1 MWNSM
6 LGLISDIHGNAVAL
20 RAVLAELDAMGATE
34 VLCLGDVAG
43 YGPQINECCDLL
55 TERGIP
61 TLMGNHDYYIAFD
74 QPCPRSRSANLCLE
88 YQRSVI
94 TPAHKAWLGSHP
106 SHLDTYPGA
115 RFAHGG
121 WRDPM
126 DEYMYQLRASYFR
139 ELEGEL
145 FVSGHT
151 HVQGLWSVGDKTYC
165 NPGSVGQPRDGDAR
179 AAFAVLQDGAIT
191 LFRTPY
197 DIDEIAEASRE
208 AGYDERAY
216 MNLYAGTRVGGAI
229 SHVAVCD
236 E

>member
-1 MWNSM
+1 MI
-6 LGLISDIHGNAVAL
+6 GLISDIHGNAVAL
-20 RAVLAELDAMGATE
+20 RAVLAELDAMGASE
-34 VLCLGDVAG
+34 ILCLGDVAG

-61 TLMGNHDYYIAFD
+61 TLMGNHDYYLAFD

-94 TPAHKAWLGSHP
+94 TPANKAWLGSNP
-106 SHLDTYPGA
+106 SHREYAGV
-115 RFAHGG
+115 RFVHGG

-126 DEYMYQLRASYFR
+126 DEYLNELRASYFS

-151 HVQGLWSVGDKTYC
+151 HVQGVWRFGDKTYC

-179 AAFAVLQDGAIT
+179 AAFAVLQDGGIR

-197 DIDEIAEASRE
+197 DIDEIAKASRE
-208 AGYDERAY
+208 AGFDEHAY
-216 MNLYAGTRVGGAI
+216 MNLYAGTRIGGAI
-229 SHVAVCD
+229 SRVAVC
-236 E
+236 EE

>member
-1 MWNSM
+1 MI
-6 LGLISDIHGNAVAL
+6 GLVSDIHGNAVAL

-34 VLCLGDVAG
+34 VLCLGDIAG

-61 TLMGNHDYYIAFD
+61 TLMGNHDYYLAFD
-74 QPCPRSRSANLCLE
+74 QPCPRSRSANFCLD

-94 TPAHKAWLGSHP
+94 TPAHKAWLGSNP
-106 SHLDTYPGA
+106 SHLDTTGV
-115 RFAHGG
+115 RFVHGG

-126 DEYMYQLRASYFR
+126 DEYLDKLSPSYFR
-139 ELEGEL
+139 DLEGEL

-151 HVQGLWSVGDKTYC
+151 HVQGLWRLGDKTYC

-179 AAFAVLQDGAIT
+179 AAFAVLQDGEVS

-197 DIDEIAEASRE
+197 DIDAIAEASRE
-208 AGYDERAY
+208 AGYDEHAY
-216 MNLYAGTRVGGAI
+216 MNLYAGTRIGGAI
-229 SHVAVCD
+229 SAVAVHD